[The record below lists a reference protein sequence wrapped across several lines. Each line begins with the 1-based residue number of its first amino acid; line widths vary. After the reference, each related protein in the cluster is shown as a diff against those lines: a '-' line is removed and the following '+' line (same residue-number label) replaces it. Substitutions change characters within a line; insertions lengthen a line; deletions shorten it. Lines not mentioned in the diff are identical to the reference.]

1 MAASTSDSAPQPLIS
16 LIVLSG
22 DAGLAPHLQGLA
34 AGKPHQP
41 VVIVPAATPDLALA
55 ALTAAGRNAVV
66 LYDLRHHREAAHQL
80 LSALPV
86 LKRLAPIVV
95 LLDDE
100 TAPIATAVG
109 AGGAAEVLA
118 FPDLT
123 PALLGH
129 VLRHALQL
137 RVSEQRLLKL
147 RLNEPVIGIPSQILF
162 WEILSLAVRR
172 ARRNRDFLAVLLID
186 LDNLPDGE
194 GAEAPYRDL
203 ALSDLV
209 GRIRPILRGSDTIAR
224 LETQQLAILVESMPR
239 VEDIQ
244 VVAEKI
250 IEEVE
255 LPLSVGGGPVALE
268 AAIGIALF
276 PTSAETAEDM
286 LSRATDAML
295 QARER
300 GRNRFAF
307 A

>member
-1 MAASTSDSAPQPLIS
+1 MAASTSDSVPQPLIS

-22 DAGLAPHLQGLA
+22 DATLGNHLQGLG
-34 AGKPHQP
+34 AGKPQQP
-41 VVIVPAATPDLALA
+41 IVVVPAATPDLAIA
-55 ALTAAGRNAVV
+55 ALAAAGRNSVV

-100 TAPIATAVG
+100 TAPIATAVI
-109 AGGAAEVLA
+109 AGGATEVVA
-118 FPDLT
+118 HADLT

-129 VLRHALQL
+129 VLRHALQQ
-137 RVSEQRLLKL
+137 RVSEQRLTKL

-172 ARRNRDFLAVLLID
+172 AKRNRDFLAVLLID

-209 GRIRPILRGSDTIAR
+209 GRIRPVLRGSDTIAR

-255 LPLSVGGGPVALE
+255 LPLSVGAGPVALE

-286 LSRATDAML
+286 LARATDAML